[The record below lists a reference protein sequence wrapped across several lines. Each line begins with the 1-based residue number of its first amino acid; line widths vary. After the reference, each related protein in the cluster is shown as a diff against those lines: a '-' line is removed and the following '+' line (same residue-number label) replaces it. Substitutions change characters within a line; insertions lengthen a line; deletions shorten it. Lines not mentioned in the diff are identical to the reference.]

1 MVHNLCVD
9 EIDKLI
15 LRRLEADGR
24 IAMIQLGEAVGLSTS
39 AAQRRVKALEADG
52 TIRGYRAEIDPQAAD
67 RSFEVFVTATLT
79 STDRDNVESVEASI
93 AEIDEIVECHR
104 MFGEPDYLM
113 RVAVRD
119 LAAYEE
125 LWSTR
130 LSAMRGAV
138 RVASQMTMKVVK
150 R

>member
-1 MVHNLCVD
+1 MHNICVD
-9 EIDKLI
+9 ELDHLI
-15 LRRLEADGR
+15 LHRLERDGR
-24 IAMIQLGEAVGLSTS
+24 IAMVQLGEAVGLSTS
-39 AAQRRVKALEADG
+39 AAQRRVRALEADG
-52 TIRGYRAEIDPQAAD
+52 TIVGYRAEIDPAAAD
-67 RSFEVFVTATLT
+67 RSFEVFVSATLT
-79 STDRDNVESVEASI
+79 STDRANVEAVETSI
-93 AEIDEIVECHR
+93 AEIDEIVECYR

-119 LAAYEE
+119 VAAYEE

>member
-1 MVHNLCVD
+1 VD
-9 EIDKLI
+9 EIDHLI
-15 LRRLEADGR
+15 LRRLERDGR
-24 IAMIQLGEAVGLSTS
+24 IPMVQLGEAVGLSTS
-39 AAQRRVKALEADG
+39 AAQRRVKALEANG
-52 TIRGYRAEIDPQAAD
+52 TIVGYRAEIDPVAAG
-67 RSFEVFVTATLT
+67 RAFEVFVSATLI
-79 STDRDNVESVEASI
+79 STDRANVEAVEASI
-93 AEIDEIVECHR
+93 AEIDEIVECYR
-104 MFGEPDYLM
+104 TFGEPDYLM

-119 LAAYEE
+119 VAAYEE

>member
-1 MVHNLCVD
+1 MV
-9 EIDKLI
+9 
-15 LRRLEADGR
+15 
-24 IAMIQLGEAVGLSTS
+24 QLGDAVGLSTS
-39 AAQRRVKALEADG
+39 AAQRRVRALEADG
-52 TIRGYRAEIDPQAAD
+52 TIVGYRAQIDPVAAD
-67 RSFEVFVTATLT
+67 RAFEVFVSATLT
-79 STDRDNVESVEASI
+79 STDRANVEAVEASI
-93 AEIDEIVECHR
+93 AEIDEIVECYR

-119 LAAYEE
+119 VAAYEE